1 MLIGTY
7 IVVVGSI
14 DKQMLTSVKV
24 QVSRYQDCEE
34 NTRML
39 RGFNRVFGHKG
50 FILEP
55 YVTSMQLSC
64 NYTSANTNRNV
75 QKLPSLPVPKLGDTL
90 KKYLLTVRPFLSDD
104 EYARTT
110 ALVRD
115 FEKGQGQQ
123 LQVLL
128 EKRAQEHL
136 NWLEDW
142 WLNTAYLEYRDPVV
156 VYSSPGLVFP
166 FRKFQTQ
173 NDQLKY
179 AAKTLLAS
187 LSYKSLIDND
197 KIPVEMMGK
206 NPLDMIQYKKVFGT
220 CRVPHAKR
228 DKLSFNNS
236 KHVTVIHNNHIFHVD
251 LWGDDGVML
260 NEEQIV
266 QQLKKV
272 IELSSRP
279 NNQGI
284 GILTSENRDTWAKAY
299 DLLAKDKTNSESLAD
314 IEKSIVV
321 LCLDGA
327 VDLWKYKDSDARRN
341 LAGAQTIHGGGSQSN
356 GSNRWFDKTIQ
367 FIVGADG
374 VTGLTYEHSPAEG
387 QPIAILTDFI
397 IKYIEEN
404 KAPEGSSKSPKQPTL
419 LEFKVSSEVNNMIE
433 DAKKN
438 LDKLVQNLQLNCFQY
453 DKYGK
458 NFIKSQKLSP
468 DSYIQMA
475 MQLAFYR
482 LHNTPGAHYESAATR
497 MYVGGRTET
506 IRSCSIESIEFAKT
520 MLNSQSTP
528 KDKISALKS
537 AINSHKNYT
546 VQALQGFGVDRHLL
560 GLKLTAIENGIEIPK
575 LYSDP
580 GFTRSAHMRISTSQV
595 ACKCDGF
602 MCYGPLV
609 ADGYATCYNP
619 RDNDINFATAAFVE
633 HPDTDCSKYR
643 NALEQTLQDMHDV
656 LLKNVPSKL

>member
-1 MLIGTY
+1 MLP
-7 IVVVGSI
+7 
-14 DKQMLTSVKV
+14 SVKV

-39 RGFNRVFGHKG
+39 RGLNRVIGHKG

-64 NYTSANTNRNV
+64 NYTSAKTNKNV
-75 QKLPSLPVPKLGDTL
+75 QKLPSLPVPKLTDTL
-90 KKYLLTVRPFLSDD
+90 GKYLLTVKPFLSDE

-110 ALVRD
+110 SLVRD
-115 FEKGQGQQ
+115 FEKGTGQQ
-123 LQVLL
+123 LQLLL

-179 AAKTLLAS
+179 AAKTLLAA

-206 NPLDMIQYKKVFGT
+206 NPLDMAQYKKVFGT
-220 CRVPHAKR
+220 CRLPFAKR

-260 NEEQIV
+260 DEEQIV

-272 IELSSRP
+272 MELSSVP
-279 NNQGI
+279 NKQGI
-284 GILTSENRDTWAKAY
+284 GILTSENRDAWAKAY
-299 DLLAKDKTNSESLAD
+299 ELLCKVMGTT
-314 IEKSIVV
+314 
-321 LCLDGA
+321 
-327 VDLWKYKDSDARRN
+327 W
-341 LAGAQTIHGGGSQSN
+341 
-356 GSNRWFDKTIQ
+356 

-387 QPIAILTDFI
+387 QPIAVLTDFI

-404 KAPEGSSKSPKQPTL
+404 KAPEVSSKSPKQPQL
-419 LEFKVSSEVNNMIE
+419 LKFNVSPEVNKMIE

-438 LDKLVQNLQLNCFQY
+438 LDKLVQNLQLNCFHY

-482 LHNTPGAHYESAATR
+482 LHNVPGAHYESAATR

-506 IRSCSIESIEFAKT
+506 IRSCSIESIEFAKS
-520 MLNSQSTP
+520 MLNSQSSP
-528 KDKISALKS
+528 KEKISALKS

-560 GLKLTAIENGIEIPK
+560 GLKLSAIENGIEIPK

-633 HPDTDCSKYR
+633 HPDTDCNKYR
-643 NALEQTLQDMHDV
+643 SALEQSLQEMHDV

>member
-1 MLIGTY
+1 MLP
-7 IVVVGSI
+7 
-14 DKQMLTSVKV
+14 SVKV
-24 QVSRYQDCEE
+24 QVSRYQDCEI
-34 NTRML
+34 
-39 RGFNRVFGHKG
+39 GHKG

-64 NYTSANTNRNV
+64 NYTSAKTNKNV
-75 QKLPSLPVPKLGDTL
+75 QKLPSLPVPKLTDTL
-90 KKYLLTVRPFLSDD
+90 GKYLLTVKPFLSDE

-110 ALVRD
+110 SLVRD
-115 FEKGQGQQ
+115 FEKGTGQQ
-123 LQVLL
+123 LQLLL

-179 AAKTLLAS
+179 AAKTLLAA

-206 NPLDMIQYKKVFGT
+206 NPLDMAQYKKVFGT
-220 CRVPHAKR
+220 CRLPFAKR

-260 NEEQIV
+260 DEEQIV

-272 IELSSRP
+272 MELSSVP
-279 NNQGI
+279 NKQGI
-284 GILTSENRDTWAKAY
+284 GILTSENRDAWAKAY
-299 DLLAKDKTNSESLAD
+299 ELLCKDKTNSESLAD
-314 IEKSIVV
+314 VEKSIVV
-321 LCLDGA
+321 LCLDEA
-327 VDLWKYKDSDARRN
+327 VNLWKYEDSNARRN

-356 GSNRWFDKTIQ
+356 GGNP
-367 FIVGADG
+367 DG

-387 QPIAILTDFI
+387 QPIAVLTDFI

-404 KAPEGSSKSPKQPTL
+404 KAPEVSSKSPKQPQL
-419 LEFKVSSEVNNMIE
+419 LKFNVSPEVNKMIE

-482 LHNTPGAHYESAATR
+482 LHNVPGAHYESAATR

-520 MLNSQSTP
+520 MLNSQSSP
-528 KDKISALKS
+528 KEKISALKS

-560 GLKLTAIENGIEIPK
+560 GLKLSAIENGIEIPK

-633 HPDTDCSKYR
+633 HPDTDCNKYR
-643 NALEQTLQDMHDV
+643 SALEQSLQEMHDV